1 MGGGDVRRRPE
12 KNAVMMLLFSTSIL
26 SFSGFTLDDHGCVTD
41 YSATVDYFP
50 PERRAIMN
58 GASTASDT
66 YFGSAGITVRAS
78 GAARARAQLSGSPT
92 RAHRFAGDD
101 GPGLHHLSLIH
112 I

>member
-1 MGGGDVRRRPE
+1 MIS
-12 KNAVMMLLFSTSIL
+12 LFSHAIL
-26 SFSGFTLDDHGCVTD
+26 SFTGFTLDDHGCVTD

-78 GAARARAQLSGSPT
+78 SAARARAIIGLT
-92 RAHRFAGDD
+92 RARASHRRRRWPRTSPSSTTA
-101 GPGLHHLSLIH
+101 PSRC
-112 I
+112 

>member
-1 MGGGDVRRRPE
+1 MGVAVGQPKGRLPKTTRDASRCEVATCDDE
-12 KNAVMMLLFSTSIL
+12 HAVMSTMLLFSHAIL
-26 SFSGFTLDDHGCVTD
+26 SFTGFTLDDHGCVTD

-78 GAARARAQLSGSPT
+78 SAARARAQLSG
-92 RAHRFAGDD
+92 
-101 GPGLHHLSLIH
+101 
-112 I
+112 

>member
-1 MGGGDVRRRPE
+1 MGGGDVRRRPDE
-12 KNAVMMLLFSTSIL
+12 HAVIEMLLFSTSIL

-66 YFGSAGITVRAS
+66 YFGSAGTTELYV
-78 GAARARAQLSGSPT
+78 L
-92 RAHRFAGDD
+92 F
-101 GPGLHHLSLIH
+101 LFV
-112 I
+112 